1 MSISSSRAE
10 MERLQLSDEDTEAL
24 LESPSKKTGF
34 PSAAENSRA
43 TPEANYGRNN
53 ETKYDREEAREA
65 SLRSELE
72 SVRNINRVVEGIIDS
87 LDRAKGNM
95 EVSNQIIGSIFYIIK
110 MSFYF
115 TLQNVS
121 RTVTSASTLLNTWT
135 RILAQTEQNQRLILN
150 PSWQG
155 ASQDIADIENESILR
170 QQEAE
175 RREMELQQRR
185 EALARKAEEEERK
198 RAATAAS
205 RGSRGP
211 TRGRSRVLG
220 RTPSAAS
227 SYNGTRSTT
236 TTRGATSTTRGTTTR
251 GTTSLRRPAATTT
264 GSSVTRGRG
273 RVRGPS

>member
-1 MSISSSRAE
+1 MSISSARAE
-10 MERLQLSDEDTEAL
+10 MENLQLSDESSKAM
-24 LESPSKKTGF
+24 LESPSKKPPGF
-34 PSAAENSRA
+34 LPATEETRT

-53 ETKYDREEAREA
+53 GTQYDREEAREA
-65 SLRSELE
+65 YLRNELE

-95 EVSNQIIGSIFYIIK
+95 E
-110 MSFYF
+110 
-115 TLQNVS
+115 NVS

-155 ASQDIADIENESILR
+155 ASEDIAEIENESILR

-175 RREMELQQRR
+175 RKELELQQRR
-185 EALARKAEEEERK
+185 EALARKADEEEQR
-198 RAATAAS
+198 RAAAPAA
-205 RGSRGP
+205 RGLRGV
-211 TRGRSRVLG
+211 TRVRSRVLG
-220 RTPSAAS
+220 RTHS
-227 SYNGTRSTT
+227 SGVRGTT
-236 TTRGATSTTRGTTTR
+236 TTRGTTRATTATRGTTTR

-273 RVRGPS
+273 RARGLS

>member
-95 EVSNQIIGSIFYIIK
+95 E
-110 MSFYF
+110 
-115 TLQNVS
+115 NVS